1 MPCIYSLLSR
11 REPYLSWRK
20 NGFVRV
26 LIQTGSKRDSRLP
39 DVPTLDELMDQY
51 RTPES
56 SRRLAKLVLASGDL
70 GRPIIGPPG
79 IPADRV
85 KILRQAF
92 MKALT
97 DPELLAQAEKQNME
111 IEPTSGE
118 ELDGLAKEV
127 MNQPSEVIE
136 RMKQLLGK

>member
-1 MPCIYSLLSR
+1 
-11 REPYLSWRK
+11 
-20 NGFVRV
+20 
-26 LIQTGSKRDSRLP
+26 
-39 DVPTLDELMDQY
+39 
-51 RTPES
+51 
-56 SRRLAKLVLASGDL
+56 LVLASGDL

-92 MKALT
+92 MKALA